1 MRYNLIAS
9 DRVEGTA
16 VCRPGG
22 EKIGV
27 IQRLM
32 IDKVSGKV
40 AYAVLTF
47 GGFLHFGAK
56 YFPVPWAALAY
67 NAVLKAYELDITDE
81 QLCNAPFYV
90 DDQEFDWGDRSREM
104 SVQKVYRTTHYWE

>member
-1 MRYNLIAS
+1 VAHNLIAG
-9 DRVEGTA
+9 DRVEGT
-16 VCRPGG
+16 VVYRPFG

-47 GGFLHFGAK
+47 GGFLSFGQK
-56 YFPVPWAALAY
+56 HYPVPWAAFTTFCEKPTRSTLPTTNFAMRRSTSVIR
-67 NAVLKAYELDITDE
+67 NSTG
-81 QLCNAPFYV
+81 
-90 DDQEFDWGDRSREM
+90 GDRSGELG
-104 SVQKVYRTTHYWE
+104 VHKVYRTTHYWE